1 MDTKELIT
9 KIISL
14 PVDDRAMIADTI
26 LKSLN
31 SPESVID
38 KKWIATAKR
47 RAIELSSGKVKAIP
61 GDEVFN
67 KIWDRLST

>member
-1 MDTKELIT
+1 MNTKDLIT

-31 SPESVID
+31 SPESAID

-47 RAIELSSGKVKAIP
+47 RAFELSSGKVQSIP

-67 KIWDRLST
+67 KIWDRFSK

>member
-9 KIISL
+9 EIISL
-14 PVDDRAMIADTI
+14 PVDDRVMIADTI
-26 LKSLN
+26 LRSLN
-31 SPESVID
+31 PPNSEID
-38 KKWIATAKR
+38 KKWIETAKR
-47 RAIELSSGKVKAIP
+47 RASELYSGKIKAIP

>member
-1 MDTKELIT
+1 MNTEELIT
-9 KIISL
+9 EIISL
-14 PVDDRAMIADTI
+14 PVDARVMIADTI

-31 SPESVID
+31 PPESEID
-38 KKWIATAKR
+38 KKWIAIAKK
-47 RAIELSSGKVKAIP
+47 RAFELSSGNVKAIS

>member
-9 KIISL
+9 EIISL
-14 PVDDRAMIADTI
+14 PVDDRVMIADTI

-31 SPESVID
+31 PPNSEID
-38 KKWIATAKR
+38 KKWIETAKR
-47 RAIELSSGKVKAIP
+47 RASELYSGKIKAIS

>member
-9 KIISL
+9 EIISL
-14 PVDDRAMIADTI
+14 PVDDRVMIADTI

-31 SPESVID
+31 PPNSEID
-38 KKWIATAKR
+38 KKWIETAKR
-47 RAIELSSGKVKAIP
+47 RASELESGKIKAIP

-67 KIWDRLST
+67 KIWNRLST